1 MPLAAAWSGRYRHA
15 QLAEETVIVFPED
28 KQVRDP
34 AHARLVKK
42 LASREAQKA
51 QKKQSAGV
59 SLSARP
65 GKGEHVLWQQYHFA
79 RKKELELELAFMEH
93 LKVLL
98 YIQSELMDLGVQEP
112 PLLESAGLSTAAPG
126 TGEQAN

>member
-1 MPLAAAWSGRYRHA
+1 MPLAAGWSGAYSNVR
-15 QLAEETVIVFPED
+15 LTCETVHVFPED

-34 AHARLVKK
+34 AHARLAKK

-51 QKKQSAGV
+51 QKKQSPGV
-59 SLSARP
+59 SAASP
-65 GKGEHVLWQQYHFA
+65 GKGEHVLWQQYQFA

-93 LKVLL
+93 LKVLM
-98 YIQSELMDLGVQEP
+98 YIQSELMDLGVQE

>member
-1 MPLAAAWSGRYRHA
+1 MPLAGGWSGKYSHV
-15 QLAEETVIVFPED
+15 QLAEETVLVFPED

-59 SLSARP
+59 SWPARP

-93 LKVLL
+93 LKVLM
-98 YIQSELMDLGVQEP
+98 YIQSELMDLGVQE